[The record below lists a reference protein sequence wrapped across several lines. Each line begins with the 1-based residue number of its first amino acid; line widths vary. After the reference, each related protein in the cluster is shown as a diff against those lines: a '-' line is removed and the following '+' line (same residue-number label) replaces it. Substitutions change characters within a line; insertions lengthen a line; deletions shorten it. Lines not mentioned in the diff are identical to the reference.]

1 MTRNISLRVLAMVL
15 VTLLFGGVVGDPV
28 GTAGDLVV
36 WALATVLLG
45 HFLVALC
52 GTDARHRRYQRW
64 RPVMEG

>member
-1 MTRNISLRVLAMVL
+1 MTRNISLRVLAMAL
-15 VTLLFGGVVGDPV
+15 VSLLFGGVVGVPV

-52 GTDARHRRYQRW
+52 GTDARHRRY
-64 RPVMEG
+64 PSGGDL